1 MTLALFY
8 SPTSPYVRKVR
19 IIAAETGTTL
29 TLIPAAANPVDRSP
43 ELVAVNPLGKVPC
56 LRLESGELIYDSRVI
71 CRYLGMGHALY
82 PTGAAEWR
90 ALRREALADGLLDAA
105 LLARYET
112 FLRPENLRWQGWIDG
127 QLAKIGS
134 ALAVMAADAPNAEN
148 PDIGDFATACALF
161 YLDFRYPQI
170 DWRGRHPQLADF
182 AAAMAARPAFRDTQP

>member
-1 MTLALFY
+1 M
-8 SPTSPYVRKVR
+8 
-19 IIAAETGTTL
+19 
-29 TLIPAAANPVDRSP
+29 
-43 ELVAVNPLGKVPC
+43 
-56 LRLESGELIYDSRVI
+56 I
-71 CRYLGMGHALY
+71 CRDLGMGHALY